1 MTTGA
6 QVWLTGG
13 SGMLASALRDEF
25 DRLGVSYVATDAE
38 LDITQ
43 RERVLAAAAKHRPHW
58 IINGAAFTR
67 VDDAEKELDVAQRV
81 NGDGPA
87 FLAEAAREHGANLLH
102 FSTDYVF
109 AGDAAAP
116 YREQDPVAPRTAY
129 GKTKL
134 EGEQRA
140 LSVHPAGS
148 FVLRTSWLFGENGPN
163 FVRTMVNLMRERETL
178 KVVHD
183 QLGRPTYTRDLAAAA
198 LELVGLARPRAAA
211 PGVYHFA
218 NAGEVSWHGFT
229 LGIRAAC
236 ERLEQALRVREI
248 LPVTTAEFPR
258 PAPRPAYSVL
268 DTSRIERALG
278 RAPRPWQTALEHYLA
293 AELAPPT
300 TRDA

>member
-1 MTTGA
+1 
-6 QVWLTGG
+6 
-13 SGMLASALRDEF
+13 
-25 DRLGVSYVATDAE
+25 
-38 LDITQ
+38 
-43 RERVLAAAAKHRPHW
+43 
-58 IINGAAFTR
+58 
-67 VDDAEKELDVAQRV
+67 
-81 NGDGPA
+81 
-87 FLAEAAREHGANLLH
+87 
-102 FSTDYVF
+102 VF
-109 AGDAAAP
+109 AGDATTP

-140 LSVHPAGS
+140 LSSHPEGS

-178 KVVHD
+178 KVVQD

-198 LELVGLARPRAAA
+198 LDLLGLAQPRAAA

-278 RAPRPWQTALEHYLA
+278 RAPRSWQTALEHYLA